1 MTSSTSEGSAGA
13 GSASVADG
21 TRPLLR
27 VDELSVVLG
36 GSRAVNSVSLS
47 LDRGVVLGVVGA
59 NGSGKTTLL
68 RAIAGLVEPEPGGGG
83 NGGIAIFSSGR
94 SVAAGDGGLAPG
106 SEEPGLERLSQR
118 DRARMV
124 AYMPQQADSHPF
136 SVFEAVLMGRYPH
149 LGRFQLEGAGD
160 RAMAWEAMER

>member
-1 MTSSTSEGSAGA
+1 MEMTSSTSEGSAGA

-36 GSRAVNSVSLS
+36 GSRVVNSVSLS

-83 NGGIAIFSSGR
+83 NGGGSGR
-94 SVAAGDGGLAPG
+94 
-106 SEEPGLERLSQR
+106 
-118 DRARMV
+118 
-124 AYMPQQADSHPF
+124 
-136 SVFEAVLMGRYPH
+136 
-149 LGRFQLEGAGD
+149 
-160 RAMAWEAMER
+160 